1 MPEEQQRRLAA
12 IMFSDIVGY
21 SALMQESEDKA
32 IRILEKN
39 RNLHKT
45 LIDLFHGKYLKE
57 IGDGTLACFESA
69 SDAVRCATELQRVA
83 REDPDLKLH
92 VGIHL
97 GEVIF
102 SKDDVFGDGVNI
114 ASRIDAAAKEGEIY
128 ISEDVWKNV
137 KNQEGINSEYLGK
150 QKFKNIKEPI
160 GLYRLSSDSTK
171 TKQRK
176 TALKSKSIRKVIL
189 GIFLLIVIA
198 AIYLAYTLI
207 HDYVINKEFDNSLA
221 VIPFKNI
228 VGDDEGEYF
237 ADGVTESIRSHLSKI
252 KTLKVISGVS
262 AAQYREPDKS
272 ATQIAEELGV
282 VYLLVGSAQ
291 KFEDNLQITVE
302 LINAIEDITIWSD
315 VYKRELTDI
324 FDIQS
329 DIANEVAIAMQAHI
343 TSEEYERITD
353 IPTPNLDAYDLY
365 VKGRYFW
372 NKRTEN
378 DLLKSLDYFDNAIMI
393 DPGFAL
399 AWAGKA
405 DTYNMLCAYGYM
417 RNSDG
422 LREAKIAAEH
432 ALKLNPKSAEAYTAL
447 GWVYAFHNYDWAESM
462 SSFELALEYEP
473 SYSTAHSWYAWI
485 LSIQGNYD
493 LAQQQILIAR
503 SLDPLSDIIL
513 ASAGYIFYLSGKY
526 NNAHDLFDSAIKL
539 NPDFP
544 RFHLWLGWNY
554 MVNHQY
560 DSALLHLDKAVV
572 LSNRHPQ
579 YLSGLGFCYGTA
591 GHKDKAR
598 EVLNEIMETSE
609 KRFVSNYDIGVGL
622 LGIGQ
627 EKLAIEFLERAC
639 EDRDFWVPLMASDQ
653 RFSFLHDNPEFR
665 NIIMKTRV
673 VSNLEFK

>member
-1 MPEEQQRRLAA
+1 
-12 IMFSDIVGY
+12 MFSDIVGY
-21 SALMQESEDKA
+21 SALMHESEKKA
-32 IRILEKN
+32 FRILEKN

-45 LIDLFHGKYLKE
+45 LIDLYHGKYLKE

-128 ISEDVWKNV
+128 ISEDVWKNI
-137 KNQEGINSEYLGK
+137 KNKEDINTEYLGK
-150 QKFKNIKEPI
+150 QKFKNFKEPI
-160 GLYRLSSDSTK
+160 GLYKISADPPK
-171 TKQRK
+171 TKKWKIRLEHK
-176 TALKSKSIRKVIL
+176 SLKKVFVGILILMVISASYYIYTSFEDNIASKV
-189 GIFLLIVIA
+189 
-198 AIYLAYTLI
+198 Y
-207 HDYVINKEFDNSLA
+207 DNSL
-221 VIPFKNI
+221 VVLPFKNI

-272 ATQIAEELGV
+272 ATQIAAELEV

-291 KFEDNLQITVE
+291 KFENNLQITVE

-315 VYKRELTDI
+315 IYKRELTDL
-324 FDIQS
+324 FVIQS
-329 DIANEVAIAMQAHI
+329 DIANEVADAMQAHI

-353 IPTPNLDAYDLY
+353 IPTPNLEAYDLY

-378 DLLKSLDYFDNAIMI
+378 DLLKSLDYFEDAIKI

-399 AWAGKA
+399 AWSGKA
-405 DTYNMLCAYGYM
+405 DTYNMLCGYGYM
-417 RNSDG
+417 RSIDG
-422 LREAKIAAEH
+422 HREAKIAAEH
-432 ALKLNPKSAEAYTAL
+432 ALELNPKSAEAYTAL
-447 GWVYAFHNYDWAESM
+447 GWVNAFYNYDWAESM

-485 LSIQGNYD
+485 LVIQGNYD
-493 LAQQQILIAR
+493 LAQQHILIAR
-503 SLDPLSDIIL
+503 SLDPLSNIIL
-513 ASAGYIFYLSGKY
+513 ASAGWIFYVSGSYEK
-526 NNAHDLFDSAIKL
+526 AHDLFNSAIEL

-544 RFHLWLGWNY
+544 RFHMWMGWNY

-560 DSALLHLDKAVV
+560 DSALLHLEKAVV

-579 YLSGLGFCYGTA
+579 YLSGLGFCYGAA
-591 GHKDKAR
+591 GQKDKAG

-609 KRFVSNYDIGVGL
+609 KRYVSNYDIGLGL
-622 LGIGQ
+622 LGTGQ
-627 EKLAIEFLERAC
+627 EKLAIEFLEKAYQ
-639 EDRDFWVPLMASDQ
+639 ERDVWIPFMASDS
-653 RFSFLHDNPEFR
+653 RFFYLRDNPGFKE
-665 NIIMKTRV
+665 IIMKTGV
-673 VSNLEFK
+673 VSRW